1 MIVPLMLSAA
11 TFLSDKGLS
20 QVMKDISQNLLY
32 ASSYKYLTFLGP
44 RRLLGMDMFLGS
56 LPLPPVD
63 VRMFLWVN
71 AKSLPEG

>member
-1 MIVPLMLSAA
+1 
-11 TFLSDKGLS
+11 
-20 QVMKDISQNLLY
+20 MKDISQNLLY